1 MARDLPAGGPDLPES
16 AGPLVERAPAA
27 AAAVEAKLRLLDRH
41 DADSGQSIGSGDAER
56 TGRTVGDEHGADREL
71 SADIRERT
79 PMEAK
84 LDALERRPLGRDHT
98 TSIPERNAADAS
110 AVAPTP
116 MDRKLALLD
125 QAAERRAL
133 NPGGDQA
140 AGRRTSDADEK
151 PVLPGQPASPS
162 DGGGG
167 YTPLEEKL
175 ARLERRISEHPA
187 DAAGTGDIPDRRHA
201 SSQYLLAQE
210 AAYPAGS
217 ESRLSASEQ
226 EPSDA
231 PNPIPRA
238 EESDHAE
245 VGKVGGQWYAE
256 PAEKEVE
263 SGSETATVNRVLS
276 GDLSIHDD
284 EEHASEA
291 VVEQHEVATGARH
304 PPPESGGGWT
314 PPDALRP
321 LERLE
326 PRLAAVYLE
335 SMRTDGGRAF
345 YGEKD
350 HRMRDA
356 ASAVRPLAGVYTADL
371 HGTPGS
377 FIVDGTT
384 LDGRDLGRLIRADG
398 EWRGRPIRL
407 VSCETGRGEAP
418 VAQDLADHLGV
429 PVVAP
434 TELVANKEDGSL
446 ILIKERRNS
455 FGRIKQS
462 VAQDGQWIRFLP
474 R

>member
-1 MARDLPAGGPDLPES
+1 M
-16 AGPLVERAPAA
+16 
-27 AAAVEAKLRLLDRH
+27 
-41 DADSGQSIGSGDAER
+41 
-56 TGRTVGDEHGADREL
+56 
-71 SADIRERT
+71 
-79 PMEAK
+79 
-84 LDALERRPLGRDHT
+84 
-98 TSIPERNAADAS
+98 
-110 AVAPTP
+110 
-116 MDRKLALLD
+116 
-125 QAAERRAL
+125 
-133 NPGGDQA
+133 
-140 AGRRTSDADEK
+140 
-151 PVLPGQPASPS
+151 
-162 DGGGG
+162 
-167 YTPLEEKL
+167 
-175 ARLERRISEHPA
+175 
-187 DAAGTGDIPDRRHA
+187 
-201 SSQYLLAQE
+201 
-210 AAYPAGS
+210 
-217 ESRLSASEQ
+217 
-226 EPSDA
+226 
-231 PNPIPRA
+231 
-238 EESDHAE
+238 
-245 VGKVGGQWYAE
+245 
-256 PAEKEVE
+256 
-263 SGSETATVNRVLS
+263 
-276 GDLSIHDD
+276 
-284 EEHASEA
+284 
-291 VVEQHEVATGARH
+291 VEQHEVATGARH